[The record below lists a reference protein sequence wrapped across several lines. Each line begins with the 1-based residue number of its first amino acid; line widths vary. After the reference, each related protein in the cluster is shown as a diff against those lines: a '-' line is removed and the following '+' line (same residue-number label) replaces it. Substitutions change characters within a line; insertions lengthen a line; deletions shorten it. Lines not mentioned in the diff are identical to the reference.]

1 MAQRGV
7 FEVTYVESLLWTLF
21 GALLVAACD
30 VPICL
35 GIERLLARS
44 SRRNRQLLWC
54 LLFIPLFTPTLLTG
68 YAYANFSLSLI
79 RHTLMSRG
87 LYLLLLGFKFLAVGT
102 LTLVYTPPPA
112 SPSSLH
118 AAQLLLPQSGGE
130 ILWSLRIRSFLRRVV
145 PCFAILFVLV
155 FQEFELSSIMVTDTW
170 TVRLFDEQALGVT
183 VAESLRRAVVPVLI
197 QIGFL
202 TLCYSQM
209 RWGTRLRENATQL
222 LKPLNFGSRTIL
234 WITVLAA
241 VLLVTLFP
249 FFFVSRSAGTGILTV
264 LKQKHTASQLLVAV
278 GYGLSTG
285 LAAFFCA
292 RWLTSNSLSDGKT
305 AHLAKWL
312 APLLVIPGLFGSFL
326 VSLSVQSLFQLDP
339 LLFAY
344 NSVIPAAIALF
355 LFLLPRAVVVLL
367 AMQQAGPQE
376 HLHLARILPAEH
388 STKGAVH
395 ELQWRLLH
403 QPAWLAAAILC
414 LWGYFELT
422 PLAILAPPGI
432 NSIMVQLYNQVH
444 FGRGV
449 IVSGL
454 LLISVLVP
462 MIILLVVFG
471 GRKLF
476 AVMPSWFMRR

>member
-1 MAQRGV
+1 MAQCGV

-21 GALLVAACD
+21 GALLVATCD

-79 RHTLMSRG
+79 RHPLLSRG
-87 LYLLLLGFKFLAVGT
+87 LYLLLLGLKFLAVGT
-102 LTLVYTPPPA
+102 LTLVYTPPAA

-118 AAQLLLPQSGGE
+118 AAYLLPPQNAGG

-145 PCFAILFVLV
+145 PCFSILFVLV

-170 TVRLFDEQALGVT
+170 TVRLFDEQALRVP

-202 TLCYSQM
+202 ALCYSQF
-209 RWGTRLRENATQL
+209 RWGTRLRANSTQL
-222 LKPLNFGSRTIL
+222 FKPLSLGSLAIL
-234 WITVLAA
+234 WFIVLMAA
-241 VLLVTLFP
+241 LLVTLFP
-249 FFFVSRSAGTGILTV
+249 FFFVSRSAGTGVLTV
-264 LKQKHTASQLLVAV
+264 LSQKHTASQLLVSV

-285 LAAFFCA
+285 LAAFLCA
-292 RWLTSNSLSDGKT
+292 RWLISNSLSGGKKS
-305 AHLAKWL
+305 HLARWL
-312 APLLVIPGLFGSFL
+312 GPLLVIPGLFGSFL
-326 VSLSVQSLFQLDP
+326 VSLVLQSLFQEPP
-339 LLFAY
+339 LRMAY
-344 NSVIPAAIALF
+344 STVFPAAIALF

-376 HLHLARILPAEH
+376 HLHLARILPIDH
-388 STKGAVH
+388 STRGAVH

-422 PLAILAPPGI
+422 PLALLAPPGI
-432 NSIMVQLYNQVH
+432 HSIMVQLYNQVH

-462 MIILLVVFG
+462 MALLLLVLG
-471 GRKLF
+471 GRRLL
-476 AVMPSWFMRR
+476 AAIPSRNEHH